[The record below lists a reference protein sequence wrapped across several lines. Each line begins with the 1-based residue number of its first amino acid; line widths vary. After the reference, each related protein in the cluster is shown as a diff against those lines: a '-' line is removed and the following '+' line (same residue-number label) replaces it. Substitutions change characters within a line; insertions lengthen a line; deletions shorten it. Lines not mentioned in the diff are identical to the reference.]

1 MCALEDELINHAINA
16 DGSTNYFLLS
26 VIGILEDKMV
36 SVKD

>member
-16 DGSTNYFLLS
+16 DGSTNDFLLG
-26 VIGILEDKMV
+26 VIGILEDEMI